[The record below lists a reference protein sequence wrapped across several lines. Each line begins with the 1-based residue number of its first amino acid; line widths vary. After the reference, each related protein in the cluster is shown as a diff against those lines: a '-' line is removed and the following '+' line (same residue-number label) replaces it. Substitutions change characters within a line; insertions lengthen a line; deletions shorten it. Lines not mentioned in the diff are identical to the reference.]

1 MTPPFPTNSVV
12 GKIRAL
18 SALAALAFGLAGNEG
33 IASAAVCQQVVSK
46 YCVVSPAGVIFSAF
60 TNSCFAREQHLR
72 VLYRGRCIYSSVV
85 RTCRGT
91 CE

>member
-1 MTPPFPTNSVV
+1 MTPSFPTNSMA

-18 SALAALAFGLAGNEG
+18 AVLAALAFGLAGNEG

-72 VLYRGRCIYSSVV
+72 VLYRGRCIYSSIV